1 MCRLSDSPSG
11 KMLTT
16 EYWLLFRKVQLDY
29 KKLYKM
35 QEIDDVED
43 GELSDEASNE
53 YVRSST
59 FIFYWF

>member
-1 MCRLSDSPSG
+1 
-11 KMLTT
+11 
-16 EYWLLFRKVQLDY
+16 
-29 KKLYKM
+29 M

-59 FIFYWF
+59 LIFYWFQKILQFACLSFFFKAWKYLDCD